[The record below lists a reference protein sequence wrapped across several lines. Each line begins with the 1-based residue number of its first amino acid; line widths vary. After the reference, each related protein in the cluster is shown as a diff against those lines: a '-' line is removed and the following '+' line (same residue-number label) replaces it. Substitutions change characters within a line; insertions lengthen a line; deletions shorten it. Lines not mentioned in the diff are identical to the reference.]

1 MEIERR
7 KTNVVKLG
15 RVLLGGDNPVAV
27 QSMLSVP
34 AGDVEGNLRQARQ
47 LEEAGCAILRVS
59 LPTREDVRLVT
70 ALKNAVSL
78 PIVAD
83 IHFDYTIALAA
94 VEAGV
99 DKIRLNPG
107 NIGGKERVREV
118 ARACERAGVPIRIG
132 VNGGSLEKHLL
143 EKYGSPCAEALVE
156 SALGQAALLE
166 DFGFSQIVI
175 SLKSSHV
182 PTNVRAYRL
191 LAARCAYPLHLGVTE
206 AGTYRSGLVKNA
218 MGIGSLL
225 LCGIGDTLRVSLTDE
240 PVKEVEA
247 GYDIL
252 RAAGQK
258 VPGPEVIS
266 CPTCG
271 RTCVPVAELA
281 NQLQERLKGCEK
293 SIKVAV
299 MGCVVNG
306 IGEGKEAD
314 VGLAGGKD
322 SAVIFRKGEQV
333 RTVRGDFLEELLKE
347 IETL

>member
-1 MEIERR
+1 METGRR
-7 KTNVVKLG
+7 TAKTVKVGKL
-15 RVLLGGDNPVAV
+15 LLGGENPVAV

-34 AGDVEGNLRQARQ
+34 AGDVEGNVQQARQ
-47 LEEAGCAILRVS
+47 LEEAGCHILRVS
-59 LPTREDVRLVT
+59 LPTHEDVRLVG
-70 ALKNAVSL
+70 ALKKAVAL

-83 IHFDYTIALAA
+83 IHFDYKIALAA
-94 VEAGV
+94 VAAGV

-118 ARACERAGVPIRIG
+118 ARACQSAGVPIRIG
-132 VNGGSLEKHLL
+132 VNGGSLEKGLL
-143 EKYGSPCAEALVE
+143 EKYGRPCAEALVE
-156 SALGQAALLE
+156 SALAQAALLE
-166 DFGFSQIVI
+166 EYGFTDIVI

-182 PTNVRAYRL
+182 PTNVQAYRL
-191 LAARCAYPLHLGVTE
+191 LAAQCAYPLHLGVTE

-225 LCGIGDTLRVSLTDE
+225 LDGIGDTLRVSLTDE

-247 GYDIL
+247 GFEIL
-252 RAAGQK
+252 RAAGHP

-271 RTCVPVAELA
+271 RTCIPVAQLA
-281 NQLQERLKGCEK
+281 SELQERLTGCQK
-293 SIKVAV
+293 TLKVAV

-314 VGLAGGKD
+314 VGLAGGQG
-322 SAVIFRKGEQV
+322 SAVIFRKGEQL
-333 RTVRGDFLEELLKE
+333 RTVRGNYLEELMKE
-347 IETL
+347 IEQL